1 MMAISRSAYIIIFV
15 SFLGQGIHASCG
27 EIDDFRFSLD
37 FEVPL
42 SSLEIQVAGVCL
54 PREIFCIPTV
64 ASKSWRE

>member
-1 MMAISRSAYIIIFV
+1 MAISRSAYIIIFG

-37 FEVPL
+37 FEVLL
-42 SSLEIQVAGVCL
+42 SALRFRWLEICL
-54 PREIFCIPTV
+54 SREIFCIPTV